1 MNTLF
6 QPPVIEVPAP
16 EEQQEVSS
24 TAELLLALAL
34 GVCALAAVRLAGL
47 AAFAIAQVLGQLWG
61 RS

>member
-16 EEQQEVSS
+16 EEQHEASS
-24 TAELLLALAL
+24 TAELLWALAL

-47 AAFAIAQVLGQLWG
+47 AAFAIAQALGRLWG
-61 RS
+61 WS

>member
-16 EEQQEVSS
+16 EEQQEASS
-24 TAELLLALAL
+24 IAELLQALAL
-34 GVCALAAVRLAGL
+34 GLCALAAVRL

>member
-16 EEQQEVSS
+16 EEDQEASS

-34 GVCALAAVRLAGL
+34 GVCALATVRLAGL
-47 AAFAIAQVLGQLWG
+47 AAFAIAQVLRQFWG